1 MSQLLKGIRQMTYQP
16 NKWNTW
22 SCKSIDTSFISN
34 TKCVGN
40 GEEKLAKELD
50 IVGPPGGQNNIV
62 DLLHP
67 IIGDIS
73 VKDMSKDD
81 CILGVEGS
89 QFMRRLFR
97 KVVFP
102 LLTWVEK
109 YQSKCDYAKQ
119 IYDLLNTSYGRSR
132 ITIMEGIERCELSQ
146 SNFIKLNNIVEDIK
160 LNYKLYKGVES
171 LDNSE
176 YILDICEYLG
186 EESLQKKIDECVQTE
201 ATEMTLII
209 VDEKKGW
216 YIVKDLSK
224 ISCPRITRGAPRIHI
239 DL

>member
-1 MSQLLKGIRQMTYQP
+1 MTYTYLP
-16 NKWNTW
+16 NKWKPW
-22 SCKSIDTSFISN
+22 SGKSLETSFISN

-40 GEEKLAKELD
+40 GEEKLAKELG
-50 IVGPPGGQNNIV
+50 IVTPPGGQNNIV

-89 QFMRRLFR
+89 QSMRRLFR
-97 KVVFP
+97 KAVFP

-160 LNYKLYKGVES
+160 LKYRLLKEAGGFFNCVG

-186 EESLQKKIDECVQTE
+186 EESLQKKIDDCVRTE

-209 VDEKKGW
+209 VDEKRGW
-216 YIVKDLSK
+216 YIINDLSK